1 MEKTGSGNFLPYANL
16 GTMGQPK
23 RPPTYRRTDSIRA
36 DDSQDGGMRIVRIDL
51 LNLAWGHADF
61 TVLLAAAKSRML
73 GPSAFDEYCRFDTSA
88 FF

>member
-1 MEKTGSGNFLPYANL
+1 
-16 GTMGQPK
+16 
-23 RPPTYRRTDSIRA
+23 
-36 DDSQDGGMRIVRIDL
+36 MRIVRIDL

-73 GPSAFDEYCRFDTSA
+73 GPSGSAFDEYCRFDTSA